1 MVAVVDHELGH
12 AAVDGKV
19 LPVDEAGFFRA
30 EKHDRAHDV
39 QGVTNALDSVLQQ
52 IAR

>member
-19 LPVDEAGFFRA
+19 LPLIEAVFLQNK
-30 EKHDRAHDV
+30 KHD
-39 QGVTNALDSVLQQ
+39 
-52 IAR
+52 ARTMSRG